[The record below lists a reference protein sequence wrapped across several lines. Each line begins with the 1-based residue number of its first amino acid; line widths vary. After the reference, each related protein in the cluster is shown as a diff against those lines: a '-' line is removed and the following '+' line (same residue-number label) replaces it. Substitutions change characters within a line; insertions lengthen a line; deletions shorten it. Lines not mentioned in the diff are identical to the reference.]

1 MILSIRVF
9 VFICLLL
16 STVAGQQPAPLP
28 EFSLRTLNGQ
38 TVTSQ
43 ELKDSIVIL
52 DFWATWCEGCITEI
66 PAFNRLEQKY
76 STHGVKVVG
85 LAVQSG
91 WAKDIRRFARRYRV
105 RYPIL
110 VGNDEIVSEYGV
122 ISFPATYVIAPGWKL
137 HKKYLGVS
145 ETKAADI
152 QRDIET
158 LLKARNDGQSRGVR

>member
-1 MILSIRVF
+1 MVALRAVF
-9 VFICLLL
+9 FICLLFVP
-16 STVAGQQPAPLP
+16 TVAQEPAPLP
-28 EFSLRTLNGQ
+28 EFSLRALNSR

-43 ELKDSIVIL
+43 ELKNSIVVL

-76 STHGVKVVG
+76 GPRGVKVIG

-91 WAKDIRRFARRYRV
+91 WARDIQRFARQYKV

-122 ISFPATYVIAPGWKL
+122 MSFPATYIIAPGWKL

-158 LLKARNDGQSRGVR
+158 LLKNPKQ